1 MVILFI
7 QEPKQCGLVAFC
19 TCYSRGLW
27 MPKGTRGRVGR
38 GPSIEADWLP
48 PEACADAANS
58 PCPSSPF
65 RSADGSCNNMLHPFT
80 WGVALRPYRRSL
92 PPDYADGKTDIK
104 PWVL

>member
-1 MVILFI
+1 
-7 QEPKQCGLVAFC
+7 
-19 TCYSRGLW
+19 

-58 PCPSSPF
+58 PCLFSPF

-92 PPDYADGKTDIK
+92 PPDYADGKTDQTLGTMTFIMAFLVPK
-104 PWVL
+104 DTHRESV